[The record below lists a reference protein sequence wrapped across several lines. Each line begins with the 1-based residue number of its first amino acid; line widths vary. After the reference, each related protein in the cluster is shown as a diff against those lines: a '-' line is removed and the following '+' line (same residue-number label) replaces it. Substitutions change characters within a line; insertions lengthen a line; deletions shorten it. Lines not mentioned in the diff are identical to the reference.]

1 MKYNHRYDYQFHI
14 WDIWDTSNWI
24 MIEDKDKESID
35 EIEPFVYLLTQLN
48 YIFDDVPTDLG
59 TCRYQYGKD
68 PSQFIWQW
76 DDLFGLA
83 VEYRGNR
90 FVAEQKIRKILQKV
104 NAMGKQTPTSKEG
117 PEGIDRWTTNGE
129 GVIISPNTPEQQKLV
144 DAINKELATKGDN
157 D

>member
-14 WDIWDTSNWI
+14 WDIWNTSNWI

-35 EIEPFVYLLTQLN
+35 EIEPFIYLLTQLN

-68 PSQFIWQW
+68 PNHFIWQW
-76 DDLFGLA
+76 DSLFGLA
-83 VEYRGNR
+83 VEYQGDM
-90 FVAEQKIRKILQKV
+90 KIAKEKVYEILQKV
-104 NAMGKQTPTSKEG
+104 NAMANQTPASEEG

-129 GVIISPNTPEQQKLV
+129 DVVISPNTPEQQKLV
-144 DAINKELATKGDN
+144 DVINKELATKGDK